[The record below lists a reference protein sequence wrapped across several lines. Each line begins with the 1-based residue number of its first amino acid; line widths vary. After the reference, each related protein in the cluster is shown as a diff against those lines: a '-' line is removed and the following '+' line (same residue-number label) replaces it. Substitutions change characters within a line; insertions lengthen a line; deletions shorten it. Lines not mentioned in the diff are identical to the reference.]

1 MFLSRG
7 THPTI
12 WLDLALSVSFFGGF
26 LGVFFW
32 EEGGREGGNDNG
44 FYMATSLYRS
54 VDGSRLSLI
63 RDLSMRGVYVPIV
76 GCD

>member
-1 MFLSRG
+1 MVGSGVDGLLFGFFLG
-7 THPTI
+7 
-12 WLDLALSVSFFGGF
+12 GGF
-26 LGVFFW
+26 LG
-32 EEGGREGGNDNG
+32 GAGNDSQ

-63 RDLSMRGVYVPIV
+63 RDLSKRCVYVPIV

>member
-1 MFLSRG
+1 MFLSGG

-12 WLDLALSVSFFGGF
+12 WLDLALSVSFFFWFFGSFF
-26 LGVFFW
+26 L
-32 EEGGREGGNDNG
+32 GGREGGNDNG

>member
-12 WLDLALSVSFFGGF
+12 WLDLALSVSFLGFFGSFF
-26 LGVFFW
+26 LG
-32 EEGGREGGNDNG
+32 GGREGGNDNG